1 MDYCIHACQSTYNTQ
16 MQLKNDY
23 VHLQE
28 FLFNCITFSHE
39 LGRKLQ
45 EEDKLTFPLFK
56 QECVS

>member
-1 MDYCIHACQSTYNTQ
+1 
-16 MQLKNDY
+16 MQLKNVY
-23 VHLQE
+23 ALLQE

-56 QECVS
+56 QEYVSIDNDELHTNASNV

>member
-1 MDYCIHACQSTYNTQ
+1 MK
-16 MQLKNDY
+16 LKNVY

-28 FLFNCITFSHE
+28 FLFNCITFSYE

-56 QECVS
+56 KEYVS